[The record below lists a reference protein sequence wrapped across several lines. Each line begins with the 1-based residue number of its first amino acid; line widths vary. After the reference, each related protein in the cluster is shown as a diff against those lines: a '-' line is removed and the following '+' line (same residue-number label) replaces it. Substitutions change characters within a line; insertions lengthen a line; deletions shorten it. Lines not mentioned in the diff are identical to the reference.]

1 MQNAQKEKFVCVC
14 LCVYVCVRHRD
25 DSNECQCKIDITV
38 EEITHR
44 IDSKHQRLEDI
55 LYQQ

>member
-1 MQNAQKEKFVCVC
+1 MCVC
-14 LCVYVCVRHRD
+14 IRHRD
-25 DSNECQCKIDITV
+25 GSNECQCKIDITL

-44 IDSKHQRLEDI
+44 KDCNNQRLEDI